1 MKVVQ
6 KIKPQNYLCG
16 KIKSFC
22 TFMPAHTLDE
32 NLNRCSSVFGTKPVL
47 HIVSDSAIMH
57 MALSELAVSHSNCGS
72 GHLHASC
79 LQHLV
84 KAEGRAAA
92 ARGNRLQCEPEAVLK
107 TR

>member
-1 MKVVQ
+1 
-6 KIKPQNYLCG
+6 
-16 KIKSFC
+16 
-22 TFMPAHTLDE
+22 MPATPSHSRWE
-32 NLNRCSSVFGTKPVL
+32 NLNRCYNVFGTKPVL
-47 HIVSDSAIMH
+47 HNVSDSAIMH
-57 MALSELAVSHSNCGS
+57 MPLSELAVSHSNCGS

-92 ARGNRLQCEPEAVLK
+92 ARGNRLQCEQQAVLK